1 MIKILGL
8 ATMLLSAYGL
18 DSQSLDLWL
27 VQSFFIGLFMYFS
40 EELVDLLSIARYVKV
55 RDIFEGLNEH
65 A

>member
-18 DSQSLDLWL
+18 ESQSLDLWL

-40 EELVDLLSIARYVKV
+40 EELVGLLSLARHVKV